1 MKQNNK
7 RKKLW
12 TFSKKKKWFVLWV
25 FMTCLFFMT
34 FYWRHRF
41 GIGKKKTLIA
51 LSLHQADSMWKVSWK
66 IIKWFNW
73 LGSMNSA
80 AVFSIDRNV
89 FWNPFYA
96 CQPITQ
102 LHASFQ
108 CDIILILCHSTYTLI
123 HALDNDSSF
132 IFLLL
137 SINSRSVYRAFQCM
151 SSYV

>member
-1 MKQNNK
+1 MNV
-7 RKKLW
+7 
-12 TFSKKKKWFVLWV
+12 FKKKKSDSCCECLWLV
-25 FMTCLFFMT
+25 CFLWHFID
-34 FYWRHRF
+34 
-41 GIGKKKTLIA
+41 GIVSGLAKKKTLIA